1 MYCDTNINV
10 KQAGKKMQC
19 KLFSE
24 LSIVRKYLTLMLFG
38 SSSIVYTVSVKKSYA
53 RAKNDSEVS
62 KWTTFIKNLLA
73 P

>member
-1 MYCDTNINV
+1 
-10 KQAGKKMQC
+10 MQC

-38 SSSIVYTVSVKKSYA
+38 SSSIVYTVSVKKNYA

-62 KWTTFIKNLLA
+62 K
-73 P
+73 